1 MHHGE
6 ALRALTKDEALVA
19 ALEQDP
25 FTAVPPGDRLHTL
38 VVFAIRLTQSPQ
50 QADAN
55 DIVSLRRA
63 GLSDHAIH
71 DVVAIVSYFNFVN
84 RIASGLGVDLEQ
96 TDKEP

>member
-38 VVFAIRLTQSPQ
+38 VAFAIRLTQSPQ
-50 QADAN
+50 QAHAN
-55 DIVSLRRA
+55 DIISLRRA

-84 RIASGLGVDLEQ
+84 RIASGLGVDLERA
-96 TDKEP
+96 DKTP